1 MTSQGGGRGRGR
13 VRKGAMGIQ
22 GVVQKRWNRC
32 SSTQERGWDQ
42 YTGAWECEWPVTEV
56 DLLTAWLPAMDSS
69 TPRALADGM
78 DTSSWEGWRMG
89 GGRGGYVLILSVSG
103 GLVTTALCACACM
116 CVCTYTRDYAR
127 EAGSSGWAERRRRDR
142 GEYFVECSR
151 EGVSR
156 QSRR

>member
-89 GGRGGYVLILSVSG
+89 GGARWLCLDSVRVGRAGHDSTVCVCVYVCVCVCVYLYKR
-103 GLVTTALCACACM
+103 LCARGRQLWVGRETA
-116 CVCTYTRDYAR
+116 AR
-127 EAGSSGWAERRRRDR
+127 QGR
-142 GEYFVECSR
+142 VLC
-151 EGVSR
+151 
-156 QSRR
+156 